1 MSACQQGE
9 IYVSGVLNLLRRIV
23 RNFVTK
29 KVKMIVSNEANCEIE
44 RIAITECYER
54 LNEDVS
60 TLEGWRI

>member
-44 RIAITECYER
+44 RIVITECYER